1 MKKVQ
6 SLLSQQHCTTTLD
19 LGVFMTTLLLRHSQF
34 MNASSRILWL
44 LFVFNTEI
52 AFFSCSAFCFRLLI
66 CLF

>member
-34 MNASSRILWL
+34 MNASSRIL
-44 LFVFNTEI
+44 
-52 AFFSCSAFCFRLLI
+52 
-66 CLF
+66 